1 LDISSSLVV
10 GMSVSPA
17 RTSEIRIYSGGA
29 PHRVLTALAPA
40 FESATGHKLAMTFE
54 IVSRI
59 QERLA
64 AGDRPDLIMLP
75 EELIVETAKIV
86 PLLPQGRAVLAR
98 VGIGVIVADGAGHPD
113 LSGEASVRSA
123 LRRAKAI
130 ALADPRTPTGRYLNG
145 MLQRLGLLEE
155 LQGRLIHKG
164 AIHGGGEEVASG
176 AADIGLYL
184 VSEVAHIADVSV
196 VGLLPPALQ
205 NYLAYGAAIP
215 ASNQSPDA
223 ALAFISFLS
232 EPANAAYWRDGGF
245 EPRDA

>member
-1 LDISSSLVV
+1 M
-10 GMSVSPA
+10 GVSPA
-17 RTSEIRIYSGGA
+17 RTSEIRLYSGGA
-29 PHRVLTALAPA
+29 PHRVLTALATA
-40 FESATGHKLAMTFE
+40 FESATGHQLVMTFE

-86 PLLPQGRAVLAR
+86 PLLPQGRTVLAR
-98 VGIGVIVADGAGHPD
+98 VGIGVIVAEGADRPN
-113 LSGEASVRSA
+113 LSDEDSVRSA

-196 VGLLPPALQ
+196 VGLLPSALQ

-223 ALAFISFLS
+223 ALAFISFLN

>member
-1 LDISSSLVV
+1 LVV
-10 GMSVSPA
+10 DMSVSPA

-40 FESATGHKLAMTFE
+40 FESATGHQLAMTFE

-64 AGDRPDLIMLP
+64 GGDRPDVIMLP
-75 EELIVETAKIV
+75 EELLVETAKIF
-86 PLLPQGRAVLAR
+86 PLLPQGRVVLAR
-98 VGIGVIVADGAGHPD
+98 VGIGVIVAEGADHPD
-113 LSGEASVRSA
+113 LSNEESVRSA

-130 ALADPRTPTGRYLNG
+130 ALADPRTPSGRYIDA
-145 MLQRLGLLEE
+145 MLQQLGLLEE
-155 LQGRLIHKG
+155 LKERLIHKA

-205 NYLAYGAAIP
+205 NYVVYGAAIP
-215 ASNQSPDA
+215 ASNRSPDA
-223 ALAFISFLS
+223 ALSFISFLS
-232 EPANAAYWRDGGF
+232 DPANAAYWRDGGF
-245 EPRDA
+245 EPCDA